1 MFTKREHVK
10 ILSKNVISRLEQ
22 DEAIV
27 LNIRMRQNVY
37 QDLYQKIATYIYTD
51 EDIKEKIAEKL
62 GQKVEALSDSEST
75 ESDQYKAAKSVLM
88 NQLGE
93 NTVAGLYYQQPL
105 KNIAQAI
112 GQFVMGHTYVEDVF
126 LSDEDLEKTVVDFL
140 KKFKPEQLH

>member
-27 LNIRMRQNVY
+27 LNARMRQNVY
-37 QDLYQKIATYIYTD
+37 QDLYQKIASYIYTD
-51 EDIKEKIAEKL
+51 EDIRQKVIEKL
-62 GQKVEALSDSEST
+62 GKNAEALGETDAA
-75 ESDQYKAAKSVLM
+75 ESDQYKAAKSVIM
-88 NQLGE
+88 AQLGE
-93 NTVAGLYYQQPL
+93 NAVEGLYYQQPL

-112 GQFVMGHTYVEDVF
+112 GQFVMSHTFVEDVF

-140 KKFKPEQLH
+140 KKFKPDQLH